1 MNVPAPVLPRFGE
14 GCLTDVVAGLCS
26 SIESSPSWVPETA
39 RGAERVVLLVL
50 DGLGWNQ
57 MHAHSAL
64 LPVLSRFD
72 GGAITSV
79 APSTTATAL
88 TSLTTGLD
96 PASHGIVGWRML
108 MGDTIMNVLRWSS
121 DDGADLRRRYEPG
134 LVQSCPPFLGMRVP
148 VVSRAELEQ
157 SGFTAAHLAG
167 VRHHGWRVSS
177 SIGACV
183 RAALDEGHTFVYA
196 YYDGVDKVAHERGF
210 GPHYEAE
217 LAHVDWLVAQV
228 LSALP
233 DDAVLVVTA
242 DHGQVHVGDAEVKLD
257 PQVAS
262 LVRRCSGEG
271 RFRWLHAH
279 PGREHALLEACDAH
293 APQAWVVPREQLIDE
308 RWFGPRMSGEVRR
321 RLGDVALVARD
332 PVSFEDPAEAGG
344 QLLVCRH
351 GSLTADEMLV
361 PLVAHRV

>member
-1 MNVPAPVLPRFGE
+1 MIPRFGQ

-26 SIESSPSWVPETA
+26 RPELAPSWVPEVA
-39 RGAERVVLLVL
+39 RGAERIVLLVL

-57 MHAHSAL
+57 MRSHSHL
-64 LPVLSRFD
+64 LPVMSRFD
-72 GGAITSV
+72 GGSITSV

-108 MGDTIMNVLRWSS
+108 MGDRVMNVLRWSS
-121 DDGADLRRRYEPG
+121 DDGTDLRRRHEPG

-148 VVSRAELEQ
+148 VVSRAELET

-167 VRHHGWRVSS
+167 VQHRAWRVSS

-183 RAALDEGHTFVYA
+183 RAALDEGHSFVYA

-217 LAHVDWLVAQV
+217 LAHVDWLVGQV
-228 LSALP
+228 LSSLP
-233 DDAVLVVTA
+233 RDVVLVITA
-242 DHGQVHVGDAEVKLD
+242 DHGQVHVGDAEVRLD
-257 PQVAS
+257 PAVAS
-262 LVRRCSGEG
+262 LVRHCSGEG
-271 RFRWLHAH
+271 RFRWLHAR
-279 PGREHALLEACDAH
+279 PGRERALLEASDAH
-293 APQAWVVPREQLIDE
+293 AGQAWVVSREQLVDE
-308 RWFGPRMSGEVRR
+308 GWFGPRMGEDVRR

-344 QLLVCRH
+344 ALLVCRH

-361 PLVAHRV
+361 PLVALRA